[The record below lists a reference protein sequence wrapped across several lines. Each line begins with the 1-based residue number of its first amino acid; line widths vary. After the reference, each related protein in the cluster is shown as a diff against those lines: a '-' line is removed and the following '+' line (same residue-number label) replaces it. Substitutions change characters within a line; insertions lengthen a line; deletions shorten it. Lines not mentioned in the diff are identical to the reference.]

1 MGGTTGGPLTG
12 SAPNNARHYP
22 SQATDMDKNNELRR
36 LKAEFVTAAKR
47 VMDAIQRHGVNSEIF
62 LKANADFEALVE
74 RIKSLTGGT
83 QIRAGKPN

>member
-1 MGGTTGGPLTG
+1 
-12 SAPNNARHYP
+12 
-22 SQATDMDKNNELRR
+22 MDKDNELRR

-83 QIRAGKPN
+83 QIRAGKAN